1 MSHVTGDTGGSS
13 NEGSSAGDDLYR
25 AAAVRHTAI
34 AWWQTATA
42 ALVVGFVAL
51 LCAVA
56 SHHWTPPLIIVTIA
70 SIVLTATFGVGGLAR
85 WNEAAYA
92 EDWTGGALGQGWLL
106 AITIGMIA
114 LVMAALFAI

>member
-1 MSHVTGDTGGSS
+1 
-13 NEGSSAGDDLYR
+13 
-25 AAAVRHTAI
+25 
-34 AWWQTATA
+34 
-42 ALVVGFVAL
+42 
-51 LCAVA
+51 
-56 SHHWTPPLIIVTIA
+56 VTIA